1 MENNENQTRK
11 SKTKNSTNPKTEK
24 EEGLKKRPIWKWLFI
39 ILLALNIA
47 GVVFIAI
54 RVTSPR
60 DQTVLNQNSTNRS
73 DQKVAQI
80 TSTTSQ
86 LNELINSYLETYQTK
101 EMTYKFYISNQQAVL
116 EASYKLF
123 GTKIPLYIYFEPLA
137 LSDGSI
143 SLSVQ
148 NISAGSLSLPT
159 SEVLQI
165 VKAYDLPDFVQV
177 ESKKNQVVINLSKIN
192 VSGNLYIKANQIDL
206 AKGNFVFDFMKK
218 A

>member
-1 MENNENQTRK
+1 
-11 SKTKNSTNPKTEK
+11 
-24 EEGLKKRPIWKWLFI
+24 
-39 ILLALNIA
+39 
-47 GVVFIAI
+47 
-54 RVTSPR
+54 
-60 DQTVLNQNSTNRS
+60 
-73 DQKVAQI
+73 
-80 TSTTSQ
+80 
-86 LNELINSYLETYQTK
+86 
-101 EMTYKFYISNQQAVL
+101 MTYKFYISNQQAVL

-148 NISAGSLSLPT
+148 NISAGSLSLPA

>member
-11 SKTKNSTNPKTEK
+11 SKTKNSTKLKTEK

-177 ESKKNQVVINLSKIN
+177 ESKKNQVVINLPKIN

>member
-1 MENNENQTRK
+1 MENKESQTRK
-11 SKTKNSTNPKTEK
+11 SKAKDSKKPKNEAEEK
-24 EEGLKKRPIWKWLFI
+24 VKKSAIWKWLFLV
-39 ILLALNIA
+39 LLAINLA
-47 GVVFIAI
+47 GIVFVAI
-54 RVTSPR
+54 RVTTPR
-60 DQTVLNQNSTNRS
+60 DQTVLNQKSVSSS

-80 TSTTSQ
+80 SSTTSQ

-177 ESKKNQVVINLSKIN
+177 ESKKKSNCH
-192 VSGNLYIKANQIDL
+192 
-206 AKGNFVFDFMKK
+206 
-218 A
+218 

>member
-11 SKTKNSTNPKTEK
+11 SKTKNSTKPKTEK

-60 DQTVLNQNSTNRS
+60 DQTVLNQKSTNSS

-80 TSTTSQ
+80 TSTT
-86 LNELINSYLETYQTK
+86 
-101 EMTYKFYISNQQAVL
+101 
-116 EASYKLF
+116 
-123 GTKIPLYIYFEPLA
+123 EPLA

>member
-1 MENNENQTRK
+1 MENKESQTRK
-11 SKTKNSTNPKTEK
+11 SKAKDSKKPKNEAEEK
-24 EEGLKKRPIWKWLFI
+24 VKKSAIWKWLFLV
-39 ILLALNIA
+39 LLAINLA
-47 GVVFIAI
+47 GIVFVAI
-54 RVTSPR
+54 RVTTPR
-60 DQTVLNQNSTNRS
+60 DQTVLNQKSVSSS

-80 TSTTSQ
+80 SSTTSQ

-137 LSDGSI
+137 FSDGSI

-177 ESKKNQVVINLSKIN
+177 ESKKNQIVINLPKIKLA
-192 VSGNLYIKANQIDL
+192 SNLYIKVNQIDL
-206 AKGNFVFDFMKK
+206 VKGNFIFDFMKK

>member
-11 SKTKNSTNPKTEK
+11 SKTKNSTKPKTEK

-47 GVVFIAI
+47 GVVFIALRI
-54 RVTSPR
+54 TSPR
-60 DQTVLNQNSTNRS
+60 DQTVLNQKSTNHS

-165 VKAYDLPDFVQV
+165 VKSYDLPDFVQV

-206 AKGNFVFDFMKK
+206 GKGNFVFDFMKK

>member
-1 MENNENQTRK
+1 MENKESQTRK
-11 SKTKNSTNPKTEK
+11 SKAKDSKKPKNEAEEK
-24 EEGLKKRPIWKWLFI
+24 VKKSAIWKWLFLV
-39 ILLALNIA
+39 LLAINLA
-47 GVVFIAI
+47 GIVFVAI
-54 RVTSPR
+54 RVTTPR
-60 DQTVLNQNSTNRS
+60 DQTVLNQKSVSSS

-80 TSTTSQ
+80 SSTTSQ

-123 GTKIPLYIYFEPLA
+123 GTKIHLYIYFEPLA

-177 ESKKNQVVINLSKIN
+177 ESKKNQIVINLPKIKLA
-192 VSGNLYIKANQIDL
+192 SNLYIKVNQIDL
-206 AKGNFVFDFMKK
+206 VKGNFIFDFMKK

>member
-1 MENNENQTRK
+1 
-11 SKTKNSTNPKTEK
+11 
-24 EEGLKKRPIWKWLFI
+24 
-39 ILLALNIA
+39 
-47 GVVFIAI
+47 
-54 RVTSPR
+54 
-60 DQTVLNQNSTNRS
+60 
-73 DQKVAQI
+73 
-80 TSTTSQ
+80 
-86 LNELINSYLETYQTK
+86 
-101 EMTYKFYISNQQAVL
+101 
-116 EASYKLF
+116 
-123 GTKIPLYIYFEPLA
+123 LA

>member
-1 MENNENQTRK
+1 
-11 SKTKNSTNPKTEK
+11 
-24 EEGLKKRPIWKWLFI
+24 
-39 ILLALNIA
+39 
-47 GVVFIAI
+47 
-54 RVTSPR
+54 
-60 DQTVLNQNSTNRS
+60 
-73 DQKVAQI
+73 
-80 TSTTSQ
+80 
-86 LNELINSYLETYQTK
+86 
-101 EMTYKFYISNQQAVL
+101 MTYKFYISNQQAVL

-177 ESKKNQVVINLSKIN
+177 ESKKIKLSLIYQKLSLQVIFILK
-192 VSGNLYIKANQIDL
+192 LIKLI
-206 AKGNFVFDFMKK
+206 
-218 A
+218 

>member
-1 MENNENQTRK
+1 M
-11 SKTKNSTNPKTEK
+11 
-24 EEGLKKRPIWKWLFI
+24 
-39 ILLALNIA
+39 
-47 GVVFIAI
+47 FIAI

-60 DQTVLNQNSTNRS
+60 DKRFSIKNQLIVQTKRLLRLQ
-73 DQKVAQI
+73 
-80 TSTTSQ
+80 STTSQ